1 MQVQNLYNR
10 FCDGYSGEH
19 VKRSVVVLRMI
30 VDIDVRNKT
39 PGAAVTSNDGSNAF
53 KGEMM
58 RKLCLRIAVALVSFA
73 GLGITAKAQVVDQVV
88 MTVPFQFVVAGETL
102 PAGTYRVNRLSDDK
116 WEGLILSSF
125 ENRAG
130 AMVHPIEVES
140 THEVESAHEVESTHD
155 RKPHVSFEIAGGEH
169 FLSKIE
175 TADNVFTIP
184 VSRKAILLAL
194 EKPHSDSSSG
204 SSVGTD

>member
-1 MQVQNLYNR
+1 
-10 FCDGYSGEH
+10 
-19 VKRSVVVLRMI
+19 
-30 VDIDVRNKT
+30 
-39 PGAAVTSNDGSNAF
+39 
-53 KGEMM
+53 MM

-88 MTVPFQFVVAGETL
+88 MTVPFQFVVGGETL

-140 THEVESAHEVESTHD
+140 THD
-155 RKPHVSFEIAGGEH
+155 GKPHVSFEIAGGEH